1 MKSNARAW
9 QGVGAGAL
17 ALVLAGCGK
26 PAATKAEAPPAMA
39 PAVATP
45 SAAAVIS
52 AKPATEAEGK
62 SAAKKTTAAER
73 YPLTGEVTGIDAA
86 RKVLVVYH
94 DEIKGYMPAMTME
107 FGVGAGD
114 LAAAKVGQRIRA
126 EMIPSETGDYRLEK
140 IWPDEKPAVSAV
152 EAAAKGLR
160 EDTKT
165 RGRNAYREVGETVP
179 NFTLFD
185 QEGRVIP
192 GGHFRGKRVMLN
204 FIFSRCPVATMCPA
218 ATAKMMATQRLAK
231 DAAVPNIEFVSITL
245 DPVFDTPGVL
255 KEYASARGID
265 TANFSFLTGPD
276 GAIRDLLTQFGVIA
290 ELEGDFLKHT
300 LTTLLIDERGKIVHR
315 TDGSVWEPRDFVAK
329 MKQP

>member
-1 MKSNARAW
+1 MKSNARVLLW
-9 QGVGAGAL
+9 AGAL
-17 ALVLAGCGK
+17 TLGLAGCGK
-26 PAATKAEAPPAMA
+26 SAAPRTEGSATAPASAAPTKAKASE
-39 PAVATP
+39 
-45 SAAAVIS
+45 AAVEN
-52 AKPATEAEGK
+52 AGAR
-62 SAAKKTTAAER
+62 R
-73 YPLTGEVTGIDAA
+73 YPLTGEITGIDAA
-86 RKVLVVYH
+86 RKVLVVFH

-107 FGVGAGD
+107 FIVSAGD

-126 EMIPSETGDYRLEK
+126 DLIPSETGDFRLEK
-140 IWPDEKPAVSAV
+140 IWPDDKI
-152 EAAAKGLR
+152 AAAAVADAARGLR

-165 RGRNAYREVGETVP
+165 RGKNAYREVGESVP

-185 QEGRVIP
+185 QAGRVIS
-192 GGHFRGKRVMLN
+192 GGHFRGKMVMMN

-218 ATAKMMATQRLAK
+218 ATAKMMATQKLANG
-231 DAAVPNIEFVSITL
+231 ASVPNIEFVSITL

-255 KEYASARGID
+255 KEYAAVRGID

-276 GAIRDLLTQFGVIA
+276 SAIRDLLTQFGVIA

-315 TDGSVWEPRDFVAK
+315 ADGSVWEPKDFVAK